1 MAKEVGRGG
10 GFTMQQKF
18 TRRHD
23 ALRVK
28 IWTGEGL
35 GAEGGEILVIF
46 TTSRILRKGET
57 MVLLATPI
65 EILHIYV
72 SER

>member
-1 MAKEVGRGG
+1 
-10 GFTMQQKF
+10 MQQKF

-57 MVLLATPI
+57 NYNGFAATPI
-65 EILHIYV
+65 EILHLGHI
-72 SER
+72 

>member
-1 MAKEVGRGG
+1 
-10 GFTMQQKF
+10 MQQKF

-28 IWTGEGL
+28 IWREVVGG
-35 GAEGGEILVIF
+35 EGGEILVIF

-57 MVLLATPI
+57 NYNGFAATPI
-65 EILHIYV
+65 EILHLGHI
-72 SER
+72 